1 MINRINVIRE
11 SIEMA
16 ILTSKNKIEKLKYEN
31 MLLKSEIKVT
41 ENEIYDQ
48 ERKRTFIKDKTVKY
62 GSKNLNTLIQARK
75 NSLKARKSSLK
86 REGSKNLILSVHSLS
101 KKSLRILSAH
111 HKK

>member
-1 MINRINVIRE
+1 
-11 SIEMA
+11 
-16 ILTSKNKIEKLKYEN
+16 

-75 NSLKARKSSLK
+75 TSLKARKSSL
-86 REGSKNLILSVHSLS
+86 L
-101 KKSLRILSAH
+101 KK
-111 HKK
+111 